1 MTDLMAW
8 RDRYFDLID
17 QIVQLTLKGNIRS
30 KEQVYERLVQTIS
43 PGSGEI
49 FERCLSARITTA
61 QQQAADSSQEAKQ
74 AKATRSLRALQT
86 IQGEWD
92 RWQTANQATAALTTT
107 LQQIIAAP
115 ATERLRVFLQAI
127 DPNRS
132 QPLTATQLQKFA
144 DLLQP
149 PSVNDPD
156 LLADLHQMAAG
167 IHQGLKSW
175 GNLQVH
181 LVSWVYDPAQ
191 IGFAGMPSG
200 AGTPWP
206 LWAKQAIGDLPR
218 SLFQALAENQ
228 LMHEWA
234 THQTPTL
241 ADWVELAIV
250 LQAIQQ
256 GLVNW
261 SDKLIY
267 NAKVGAKLSISIFLA
282 FVIIWAQLANGWQ
295 RATGL
300 NVLHR
305 DRYADGA
312 LRITLQVLRL
322 FAQQDYFPLYGSIFA
337 AFNGGSL
344 QDVNQYLDEPL
355 RQAEGTQ
362 EKARILT
369 LIGASYR
376 VLGDLDRA
384 QELHQRAQEIAQTAG
399 DQRCEIANL
408 NHLSRI
414 FVTRKTYTEAITYSQ
429 RALILSRQVGDRPG
443 EANALANLGYSEVF
457 QAQFRE
463 AELEVYEAA
472 ISYLEQG
479 LTLSEKLDD
488 RQSQALCAT
497 SLGIAYVV
505 LNQPESALT
514 YLESGLHAAEFSGD
528 LYLQAITLANF
539 AEAYY
544 QLQDSDRALL
554 AACLAMYKLE
564 QMGASDW
571 RQPAG
576 LLTILQGQL
585 GGDLEP
591 HLLAQRPQIM
601 AAIGLDGY
609 DYCLELLKR
618 YRESV

>member
-8 RDRYFDLID
+8 RDRYLDLID

-30 KEQVYERLVQTIS
+30 KEQVYERLVQAIS

-49 FERCLSARITTA
+49 FERCLSDRVTA
-61 QQQAADSSQEAKQ
+61 TQQQAADSSQEAKQ

-92 RWQTANQATAALTTT
+92 RWQTANQATATLTLA
-107 LQQIIAAP
+107 LQQISAAP
-115 ATERLRVFLQAI
+115 AADRVRVFLQVT
-127 DPNRS
+127 DPNQP

-144 DLLQP
+144 DLLQQQTVSEP
-149 PSVNDPD
+149 E
-156 LLADLHQMAAG
+156 LQADLHQIAAG

-206 LWAKQAIGDLPR
+206 LWARQSIGDLPR
-218 SLFQALAENQ
+218 SLFQTLAENQ
-228 LMHEWA
+228 SLQEWA

-250 LQAIQQ
+250 LQTVQQ

-267 NAKVGAKLSISIFLA
+267 NAKVGSKLSISIFLT
-282 FVIIWAQLANGWQ
+282 FVITWAQLANGWQ
-295 RATGL
+295 RATSL
-300 NVLHR
+300 NSLHR

-312 LRITLQVLRL
+312 FRLTLQVLRI
-322 FAQQDYFPLYGSIFA
+322 FAQQEYFPLYGSIFA

-344 QDVNQYLDEPL
+344 QDVSQYLDEPL

-376 VLGDLDRA
+376 VLGDLNRA
-384 QELHQRAQEIAQTAG
+384 QEFHQLAQEIARSAG

-463 AELEVYEAA
+463 AEPEAYEIA
-472 ISYLEQG
+472 IGYLEQG

-505 LNQPESALT
+505 LNQPESAVT
-514 YLESGLHAAEFSGD
+514 YLESGLSAAEFSGD
-528 LYLQAITLANF
+528 LYLQAISLANL
-539 AEAYY
+539 AEACY
-544 QLQDSDRALL
+544 QRQETDRAIL
-554 AACLAMYKLE
+554 AAGLAMYKLE

-576 LLTILQGQL
+576 LLTILSGQL
-585 GGDLEP
+585 GGDLES

-609 DYCLELLKR
+609 DHCLELLRR
-618 YRESV
+618 YREST